1 MARKEPKPYR
11 ANVLVTRKGAV
22 LAVVALVSLALH
34 GAMVVWAWD
43 KPVMTVSGLGEGA
56 SQARPIRVKRAAE
69 DDYVLAP
76 DNTPIDE
83 GPNAEELTKQLL
95 DSEPPQ
101 PVTEPTEVEL
111 EPRPLEELEEAATGG
126 LELDLPAY
134 ELDDETLSQ
143 FDTRP
148 PAELDFADD
157 PGLGQGASGNGEGEG
172 DGRGSGGLASDALRD
187 AGTAP
192 NRTGSGTGG
201 EGEGG
206 GGGATTSL
214 IDRPGLDTTRDVA
227 EPTADLDP
235 PDDSTAIDFVDLA
248 LGDTTKID
256 VPDNLDDDFAY
267 RVSKYEATDW
277 LNRAIPLSEEPG
289 YFRVDITAQRSLRK
303 LKTMPKDVIYIID
316 TSSSISEDWVAEVTR
331 GVNGSLVS
339 LNEGDRFN
347 VVLFNEKV
355 SLLSDAGPIDATK
368 DNTKAATDFL
378 KSAASVGYTD
388 VNAAMRGLLIR
399 DADPK
404 RVYQLVLI
412 SDGQSTR
419 GVVNTR
425 DLINLITR
433 DNDLVASIYCVGVG
447 ARQNRELL
455 NFLAYRNKGYSVY
468 ADDKRE
474 ASVAIQDLMSR
485 LRYPIIKDVRLST
498 LGIDSESVY
507 PADLPNIHQGET
519 IRVYGR
525 YDLPTPFTMQ
535 LIGRSAGKDVA
546 FTFKRDIADA
556 QTGDES
562 IANQWAFW
570 KLHDLYALII
580 REGEREELLDQIKDL
595 RRKYGLKTLY

>member
-11 ANVLVTRKGAV
+11 ANVLVTRKRAV
-22 LAVVALVSLALH
+22 LVVVALLSVAAH
-34 GAMVVWAWD
+34 GALTYWAWD
-43 KPVMTVSGLGEGA
+43 KPVMTVSGLGA
-56 SQARPIRVKRAAE
+56 SEARPIRVKRAVE

-83 GPNAEELTKQLL
+83 GPDAEELTRQLL
-95 DSEPPQ
+95 ESEPPQ
-101 PVTEPTEVEL
+101 IVNEPTEVQL
-111 EPRPLEELEEAATGG
+111 ETRPLDELEEANAGG
-126 LELDLPAY
+126 LELELPAY

-157 PGLGQGASGNGEGEG
+157 PGLGRGASGDGDGDGEG
-172 DGRGSGGLASDALRD
+172 DGKGSGGLASDALRE

-192 NRTGSGTGG
+192 NRTGTGT
-201 EGEGG
+201 GEGG
-206 GGGATTSL
+206 GGTTTSL

-256 VPDNLDDDFAY
+256 IPDNLDNDFAY
-267 RVSKYEATDW
+267 RVSKFEATDW
-277 LNRAIPLSEEPG
+277 LNRDIPLSEEPG

-447 ARQNRELL
+447 DRQNRELL

-468 ADDKRE
+468 AEDEED
-474 ASVAIQDLMSR
+474 ASVTIQDLMSR

-498 LGIDSESVY
+498 LGIDSEAVY

-525 YDLPTPFTMQ
+525 YDKPTPFTMQ

-546 FTFKRDIADA
+546 FTFKRNIADA
-556 QTGDES
+556 QPGDDS